1 MNQNDKF
8 FGRTLLEYMIS
19 FLVKGL
25 LVSQDAKYSENMIST
40 ICTIILIVSWFVMR
54 KKLFCALYFYLL
66 L

>member
-40 ICTIILIVSWFVMR
+40 ICTIILIVS
-54 KKLFCALYFYLL
+54 
-66 L
+66 